1 MVVEDP
7 LDLRQL
13 SRFLISEVQ
22 RLEDLSEKAITL
34 MAALES
40 VNRWMFWSRWVDCI
54 DHFKSLPNAVEFG
67 RENAGIWREAP

>member
-40 VNRWMFWSRWVDCI
+40 VNRWMF
-54 DHFKSLPNAVEFG
+54 G
-67 RENAGIWREAP
+67 AGGSIA